1 MKKMAVLAAA
11 GVLTLMM
18 GTSVF
23 ASSSAAGSARGYATD
38 GLMAHHA
45 EYFGGYYNHVG
56 MPGCPF
62 SNQSCWTTAG
72 YSVGDRVTEPPAPT
86 GGQQAA
92 SGQTYS
98 QGSTG
103 GYVSTGSYSYGSGN
117 QGYGGNYTDA
127 NSNGVCDNWEDG
139 SCYGNGYGG
148 GYGNG
153 HHGGGHGRGCRW

>member
-38 GLMAHHA
+38 GLLVHHA
-45 EYFGGYYNHVG
+45 EYFGGHYNHVG
-56 MPGCPF
+56 LPGCSF
-62 SNQSCWTTAG
+62 SNQSCWRTSG
-72 YSVGDRVTEPPAPT
+72 YSVGDRVTEAPAPAAT
-86 GGQQAA
+86 GGQ
-92 SGQTYS
+92 TYT
-98 QGSTG
+98 QGGSG
-103 GYVSTGSYSYGSGN
+103 GYVSTGSYGTGN

-127 NSNGVCDNWEDG
+127 DSNGVCDYWEDG

-153 HHGGGHGRGCRW
+153 HHGGHGGGHGRGCRW